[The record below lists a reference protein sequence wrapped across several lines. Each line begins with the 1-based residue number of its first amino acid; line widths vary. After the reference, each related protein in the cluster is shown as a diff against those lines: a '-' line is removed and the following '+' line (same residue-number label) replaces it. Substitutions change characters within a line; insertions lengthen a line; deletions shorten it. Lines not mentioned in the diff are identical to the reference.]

1 MVFLQHI
8 RPRMWQPGNV
18 AGCDAATA
26 LAKRPPADVAALPA
40 AGVAG
45 QARIYFWRRKIE
57 HRGLV

>member
-18 AGCDAATA
+18 AGRDAATA
-26 LAKRPPADVAALPA
+26 LAKPPPADVAALPA

-45 QARIYFWRRKIE
+45 QARIYFW
-57 HRGLV
+57 